1 LNSARAGSL
10 EGVSKRRER
19 RRERNAPASSEG
31 VESEETEPEDI
42 ERRKAEPVITSG
54 EGAPTDNRPEAQAP
68 GGTVP
73 VPEAPVVFAAE
84 EEPPRP
90 VEPVRAAPTTP
101 EPEVAPVT
109 TSEVSAAAGNDLDA
123 LGRMLE
129 RSLSGGTEG
138 PLPTVLPPG
147 ISATPED
154 ILGVPTQHTAM
165 QELQQQVTDNESD
178 EDPQKH
184 VTLSGAGTGAAPMEA
199 FEEKAQMAKEVLR
212 ATSSQPSHA
221 GVPVS
226 GHTSVPVS
234 GHASGPASGG
244 DPAAQ
249 EESERPEERDEDV
262 RFSEDLTIS
271 VKRRRKLF
279 GR

>member
-1 LNSARAGSL
+1 
-10 EGVSKRRER
+10 VSKRRER
-19 RRERNAPASSEG
+19 RREKNALAGSDA
-31 VESEETEPEDI
+31 VESEDVESEDIGPGETEPVVS
-42 ERRKAEPVITSG
+42 ATPV
-54 EGAPTDNRPEAQAP
+54 APEVNEPEAA
-68 GGTVP
+68 VP
-73 VPEAPVVFAAE
+73 VVTDPEPHAPVVVAAE
-84 EEPPRP
+84 APRP
-90 VEPVRAAPTTP
+90 VEPAITAPP
-101 EPEVAPVT
+101 APGA
-109 TSEVSAAAGNDLDA
+109 EVSAGAGNDLDA

-138 PLPTVLPPG
+138 PLPTVLPPD

-154 ILGVPTQHTAM
+154 ILGVPTHHTAM

-178 EDPQKH
+178 EDAPKP

-221 GVPVS
+221 SVPSS
-226 GHTSVPVS
+226 GQASVPVS
-234 GHASGPASGG
+234 GG
-244 DPAAQ
+244 DPQAQ
-249 EESERPEERDEDV
+249 PEPERPEEREEDV